1 MSIFSNFTRKLRTAW
16 RGLRLILVILA
27 AALLLGGAAVPP
39 GGLRSQVRAR
49 TRTIEFDFATWTLE
63 AAFAKLSGWALSLN
77 RFLPSTTGSEIV
89 LETLD
94 QVRRVNELQAE
105 LFLAVSDPADEHT
118 DIAVESIRQ
127 SLSAAQAR
135 LANLAPLA
143 ESVLQSQLTDIL
155 EDAGMGL
162 MGQVLPPTLFRT
174 SDVPVSLVL
183 SPRDRIER
191 SFDVSLNAGLSVE
204 EMNKLEDQILS
215 EIDQASLVV
224 PIGGIGTYPTMVM
237 QSTDIVWLTEVI
249 AHEWVHN
256 FLTLHP
262 LGINYATSETLRT
275 MNETTASLAGKEL
288 GRLILQKYYPRHVPP
303 EPQLPQTDTPLP
315 RPEPDPD
322 PNAFDFRAEMRTTRV
337 EVDRLLAE
345 GRIVE
350 TEQYMEARRQLFWQN
365 GFPIRKIN
373 QAYFAFYGAYNDSP
387 GGGAAG
393 EDPVGPAVVAFRERF
408 DNLSGFLRSIAKV
421 DSFEELMGLLA
432 V

>member
-1 MSIFSNFTRKLRTAW
+1 MRPLPNFTRKLRTAW
-16 RGLRLILVILA
+16 RGLRLIIVILA
-27 AALLLGGAAVPP
+27 AALLLGGAAIPP
-39 GGLRSQVRAR
+39 GGLRSQVRAH

-77 RFLPSTTGSEIV
+77 RFLPSATGSEIV

-94 QVRRVNELQAE
+94 QVRRVNDLQAE
-105 LFLAVSDPADEHT
+105 LLLAVSNPTDENPET
-118 DIAVESIRQ
+118 AVESIRQ

-135 LANLAPLA
+135 LADLAPQA

-155 EDAGMGL
+155 DDAGLSL
-162 MGQVLPPTLFRT
+162 MGQVLPPSLFRT
-174 SDVPVSLVL
+174 SDVPVSLVI

-191 SFDVSLNAGLSVE
+191 SFDVSLNAGLTAE
-204 EMNKLEDQILS
+204 EMDELEDQILS
-215 EIDQASLVV
+215 EINQASLVV

-288 GRLILQKYYPRHVPP
+288 GRLILLKYYPEHVPP
-303 EPQLPQTDTPLP
+303 EPQLSQTDTSLP

-322 PNAFDFRAEMRTTRV
+322 PNAFDFRAEMRVTRV

-350 TEQYMEARRQLFWQN
+350 AEHYMEARRQFFWQN

-373 QAYFAFYGAYNDSP
+373 QAYFAFYGAYNDAP

-393 EDPVGPAVVAFRERF
+393 EDPVGPAVVAYRERF
-408 DNLSGFLRSIAKV
+408 DELSDFLRSIAKV